1 MVQAAKSLLDELR
14 EGWTEA
20 FNGQDPVAFGSFY
33 LEDSQLLPPNAPLV
47 DGREAIQ
54 GFWKMATDTMGMQDV
69 TLTPLKVDVCGYIAY
84 EVGAYSLNIQPPG
97 APRTVDAGKY
107 LKTFERLQSGEW
119 KIAADMFSSD
129 SYPPAR

>member
-33 LEDSQLLPPNAPLV
+33 LEDSQLLPPTTPLV
-47 DGREAIQ
+47 SGREAIQ
-54 GFWKMATDTMGMQDV
+54 GFWKSVKEMGMQDG
-69 TLTPLKVDVCGYIAY
+69 TLTPVKVDVCGYLAY
-84 EVGAYSLNIQPPG
+84 EVGTYSLNLQPPE